1 MLLYHGDVKWMPG
14 GFLGVDV
21 FFVISG
27 YLITSLLLGDW
38 REHHHIRFGRF
49 YLRRARRL
57 LPALFLMMGV
67 VALYA
72 LLFLPDT
79 VAELRGQSIAAIFY
93 VENWYLD
100 LPQACRTSSR
110 WVGRRLLRH
119 VWSLAVEEQFYLLWP
134 IIFAFL
140 LARWGRQRNKL
151 LLAVVGGAVAS
162 TVLMAVLYKPFTDPS
177 RVYFGTD
184 TRASTMLIG
193 AALAII
199 WTPWRL
205 TRQTAKGAPL
215 LLDIMSHRRC
225 RRCGVV
231 LPQRR

>member
-1 MLLYHGDVKWMPG
+1 MPG

-57 LPALFLMMGV
+57 LPALFLMMGGGR
-67 VALYA
+67 ALRPA
-72 LLFLPDT
+72 LPPRHGRGASGPVDRRDLLRR
-79 VAELRGQSIAAIFY
+79 EL
-93 VENWYLD
+93 VPD
-100 LPQACRTSSR
+100 LPQGLVLRR
-110 WVGRRLLRH
+110 GRPAVDAAARL
-119 VWSLAVEEQFYLLWP
+119 V
-134 IIFAFL
+134 
-140 LARWGRQRNKL
+140 ARGR
-151 LLAVVGGAVAS
+151 GAVLSLVAAHLRVPARALGSAAQQVARSRSSAASLAS
-162 TVLMAVLYKPFTDPS
+162 TVLMAVLYQPFTDPS

-205 TRQTAKGAPL
+205 HARHREERAARARRHV
-215 LLDIMSHRRC
+215 DRRC
-225 RRCGVV
+225 RRRRVV
-231 LPQRR
+231 LPQRG